1 MTLPLRIL
9 AWCWLIA
16 GLAAEVV
23 KLTALTV
30 VNAVN
35 PRYRSAP
42 AILEV
47 PLRLTS
53 PRELSWMAMSI
64 AITPGSLVLGTALPE
79 DGEPARMYVH
89 ILESRGRQRELTALR
104 TLEGRILAVT
114 RGPRERT

>member
-1 MTLPLRIL
+1 MSMLLRML
-9 AWCWLIA
+9 AWFRLIA

-35 PRYRSAP
+35 PRYRSTP

-64 AITPGSLVLGTALPE
+64 AITPGSLVLGTAMAE
-79 DGEPARMYVH
+79 GSEPARMYVH
-89 ILESRGRQRELTALR
+89 ILESRGRQRELAALR
-104 TLEGRILAVT
+104 TLEDRILAVT
-114 RGPRERT
+114 RGRERG